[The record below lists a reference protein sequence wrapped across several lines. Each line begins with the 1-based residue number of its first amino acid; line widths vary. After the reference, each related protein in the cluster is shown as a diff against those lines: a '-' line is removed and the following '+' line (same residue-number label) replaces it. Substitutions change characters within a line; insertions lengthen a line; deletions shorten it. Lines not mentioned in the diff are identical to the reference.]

1 MEEIIPRYFELSII
15 RAWLQGKTRDEIA
28 QEFGKGQGTVS
39 NLISRM
45 RNSWGKYDA
54 DSMRELAKQLRDN
67 EINPDNCAC
76 GFRIFNILEKLKI
89 PEAEMEKFLETMYGF
104 SQKMDVK
111 AEILKDALLQFVK
124 LSDESP
130 FSDIPKYLHEK
141 NEEIEQL
148 ENKKKKLKEEIQ
160 TIEKEKIASEEKVRS
175 SLKNARTTLL
185 NLDIFANTRDELES
199 YGIHVEDIDKFAR
212 CLQGIRNY
220 SNYDPFKVIE
230 KFSDLK
236 TLENEIES
244 KQKIKNDLEIDIK
257 KLEETKFDYETRLNL
272 KYIKLKNL
280 EELEGIGFDIQ
291 DLKKLK
297 AILME
302 ISSEHNVN
310 IEQTKMQFFELLE
323 SYGTRIALENEN
335 NRLLHLVNI
344 LKNQIKSK
352 RQKLYY
358 QELVGPF
365 LKILF
370 DCGIEESDIV
380 DIKELIDILLCNIG
394 KDTIKLTEKREIIND
409 LSSYSNLRS
418 AKRNLRQDI
427 NSILN
432 TEDLENI
439 QKHLNRINQSS
450 SSINNS
456 ENSKDRKY
464 LVLCDSF
471 F

>member
-1 MEEIIPRYFELSII
+1 VDDINPRYLELSII
-15 RAWLQGKTRDEIA
+15 RAWLKGGTRDEIA
-28 QEFGKGQGTVS
+28 IEFGKSRGTVS
-39 NLISRM
+39 NIISKM
-45 RNSWGKYDA
+45 RNELGNYDA
-54 DSMRELAKQLRDN
+54 ESMRLLAKELR
-67 EINPDNCAC
+67 EQGITADNCAC
-76 GFRIFNILEKLKI
+76 GSRIFNILEKLKI
-89 PEAEMEKFLETMYGF
+89 PEAEIERFLETMYGF

-111 AEILKDALLQFVK
+111 ADILKDALLQFVK

-130 FSDIPKYLHEK
+130 FSDISKYLHEK
-141 NEEIEQL
+141 NEEIKQL
-148 ENKKKKLKEEIQ
+148 ENKKQKLKEEIQ
-160 TIEKEKIASEEKVRS
+160 TIVKEKIAYEEKVRS
-175 SLKNARTTLL
+175 SLKNARTTLV
-185 NLDIFANTRDELES
+185 NIDIFVNTRDELES
-199 YGIHVEDIDKFAR
+199 YGIHVEDTDKFAR

-220 SNYDPFKVIE
+220 SNYAPFKVIE

-236 TLENEIES
+236 ILENEIES

-257 KLEETKFDYETRLNL
+257 KLQETKFDYDNRLNL

-280 EELEGIGFDIQ
+280 EELEGIEFDIQ

-297 AILME
+297 AILIE

-310 IEQTKMQFFELLE
+310 IEQTKMEFFELLE
-323 SYGTRIALENEN
+323 SYGTRIALEKEN
-335 NRLLHLVNI
+335 KRLLHLVTI

-380 DIKELIDILLCNIG
+380 NIKELIDILLCNIG
-394 KDTIKLTEKREIIND
+394 KDTSKLTEKREIIND
-409 LSSYSNLRS
+409 LSSYSNLRL

-427 NSILN
+427 NNLLK

-439 QKHLNRINQSS
+439 QKHLNRINQSP

-464 LVLCDSF
+464 LVLCDSLF
-471 F
+471 